1 MCQSLF
7 LNEAATL
14 LKKRLWHRCFQVN
27 FFEISKNTF
36 FHRTPLVAASILSY
50 KSFLESVVFSTFEL
64 SKKFDDDYSL
74 VSKVLSLL
82 LFCFFRGIATGGEGM
97 GAMSLLT
104 SISEPNKVQQV
115 QFQTSEILLLTGV
128 QKFCEPEI
136 SCFLSCM
143 LQFL

>member
-7 LNEAATL
+7 LNKAATL

-74 VSKVLSLL
+74 VSKVLSLF
-82 LFCFFRGIATGGEGM
+82 LFCFFWGIACGGVGM

-104 SISEPNKVQQV
+104 SISEPNKVQQF

>member
-1 MCQSLF
+1 M
-7 LNEAATL
+7 
-14 LKKRLWHRCFQVN
+14 N

-74 VSKVLSLL
+74 VSKVLSLF
-82 LFCFFRGIATGGEGM
+82 LFCFFSGIATGGEGM

-104 SISEPNKVQQV
+104 SISEPNKVQQF